1 MRVLLSCIVFLFF
14 FFQAED
20 GIRDFHVTGVQTCA
34 LPIFA
39 NAASP
44 KPDREWRGCV
54 PIPLCICR
62 GVRGAPMP
70 PPGRGCN
77 TRYRRDQAG
86 DLTPRGW
93 RSGPSAL
100 PSQRAR
106 SSHRHRKVPQT
117 QGGFPFRAVR
127 QAPQEIRALENAAC
141 GFARRLRPRPVS
153 RGGPRGSWYGKQ
165 SEPNQTDLET
175 TTPIFL
181 PTPFTRVSSSG
192 SNKVLK
198 AHDTIAKT
206 ARNGHHC
213 N

>member
-1 MRVLLSCIVFLFF
+1 RRAMRTAVFFVF
-14 FFQAED
+14 PAED
-20 GIRDFHVTGVQTCA
+20 GIRGFHVTGVQTCA
-34 LPIFA
+34 LPI
-39 NAASP
+39 S
-44 KPDREWRGCV
+44 
-54 PIPLCICR
+54 
-62 GVRGAPMP
+62 
-70 PPGRGCN
+70 
-77 TRYRRDQAG
+77 
-86 DLTPRGW
+86 
-93 RSGPSAL
+93 
-100 PSQRAR
+100 
-106 SSHRHRKVPQT
+106 
-117 QGGFPFRAVR
+117 
-127 QAPQEIRALENAAC
+127 C

-213 N
+213 NISLL